1 MSKQES
7 GAAAGGTVVFEQ
19 RDEGGSHKVTE
30 QAGDFFV
37 QPAGGQRQGPFESLE
52 AALEAGGL
60 PRVTGATQA
69 IECATLPPEK
79 LAQRAT
85 VSDAPPG
92 HPVKINGRR
101 WVVSRDRLVRSV

>member
-1 MSKQES
+1 MSETT
-7 GAAAGGTVVFEQ
+7 GVVFEQ
-19 RDEGGSHKVTE
+19 RDEGGSHQVVAE
-30 QAGDFFV
+30 QGQYFL
-37 QPAGGQRQGPFESLE
+37 QPAGGQRQGPFASLE

-69 IECATLPPEK
+69 IECSALAAEK
-79 LAQRAT
+79 LAQRAKIG
-85 VSDAPPG
+85 DAPPG